1 MRSGASTSRIH
12 SRNVGRTLLV
22 GGTGLLLG
30 AASAAALLVST
41 GRIDLAE
48 AATVPASAAV
58 AAAPTSFV
66 PVERMLLPVVRRD
79 GSLAG
84 YVYLDFTLEVPLS
97 AREHVKHRLP
107 LVRHAINLD
116 AAHVSLGDDAA
127 SIDVAAAATLA
138 RDAAREALGAERVLS
153 AQILAIAPA

>member
-1 MRSGASTSRIH
+1 MRNGASTSRNPG
-12 SRNVGRTLLV
+12 RNVGRTLLV

-30 AASAAALLVST
+30 AASAAAMLVST
-41 GRIDLAE
+41 GRFDLAE
-48 AATVPASAAV
+48 AASGPASVAV

-84 YVYLDFTLEVPLS
+84 YVYLDFTLEVPAD
-97 AREHVKHRLP
+97 ARDHVKHRLP

-116 AAHVSLGDDAA
+116 AARVSLGEDAA
-127 SIDVAAAATLA
+127 AVDVAAAATLA
-138 RDAAREALGAERVLS
+138 RNAARSALGSGRVLS